1 MQNSMSGNSA
11 QTRLKKCTSGEVLP
25 MPTPASDFDRKA
37 SAKELIPDNFGVF
50 PEILK
55 SLRSKSFFIYF
66 VGQLFSLS
74 GFWIQQIAMSWLVL
88 RLSQKGDLVAFS
100 TVVFLA
106 QIPTLF
112 LTPFSGVI
120 CDLFDRR
127 KILICTQTLVML
139 QTFLLAILTL
149 AGAITIPIIMALSL
163 FFGVVCA
170 FDAPA
175 RQSFYSRLVP
185 AENLGNAVALNSI
198 AINATRLIGP
208 PIGGFLIGAFGE
220 GFCFLIN
227 GLAFVAVLISL
238 SMIKSGLL
246 NFERTGKNP
255 LGQIAEG
262 FVYMWKSIPLRS
274 IILLLAMFSFFG
286 VPFVMVFPGFVK
298 DVLLRDSS
306 TLGLLMSCVGVG
318 AIVCAFYLAA
328 RKSVLGLGKVVML
341 SCILFGVAEITM
353 AFVRDIWLVG
363 IICMPLGFG
372 MIAVGASCN
381 TLLQVIVDE
390 DKRGRVMS
398 IFTMCLFGI
407 PPAGSLIY
415 GFLSKSIGL
424 DNVMI
429 IAGIVC
435 VVTGLIFIKMR
446 PIIRKHMRK
455 VYVKK
460 GIISEIAVGLRS
472 TNTRI

>member
-1 MQNSMSGNSA
+1 MAENGGG
-11 QTRLKKCTSGEVLP
+11 TYFKKCTSGEVLP
-25 MPTPASDFDRKA
+25 SPTPASAFDRER
-37 SAKELIPDNFGVF
+37 SPRELIPDNFGVF
-50 PEILK
+50 PEIVK
-55 SLRSKSFFIYF
+55 SLRSKYFFIYF

-88 RLSQKGDLVAFS
+88 RLSPKGDLVSFS

-112 LTPFSGVI
+112 LTPFSGLV
-120 CDLFDRR
+120 CDMFDRR

-139 QTFLLAILTL
+139 QTFALAFLTL
-149 AGAITIPIIMALSL
+149 SGAINIPIIMSLSL
-163 FFGVVCA
+163 FFGIVCA

-185 AENLGNAVALNSI
+185 AENLGNAIALNSI

-220 GFCFLIN
+220 GICFLVN
-227 GLAFVAVLISL
+227 AMAFVAVLIAL
-238 SMIKSGLL
+238 FLIKTKPL
-246 NFERTGKNP
+246 NLEKTGKNP
-255 LGQIAEG
+255 LGQIAGG

-274 IILLLAMFSFFG
+274 IVILLAAFSFFG
-286 VPFVMVFPGFVK
+286 VPFIMVFPAFVK

-306 TLGLLMSCVGVG
+306 ILGALMSCVGVG
-318 AIVCAFYLAA
+318 AIGCAVYLAA

-341 SCILFGVAEITM
+341 SCILFGAAEIIM
-353 AFVRDIWLVG
+353 AFSRELWLVG
-363 IICMPLGFG
+363 LLCVPLGFG
-372 MIAVGASCN
+372 MIAVGASSN
-381 TLLQVIVDE
+381 TLLQTIVDE
-390 DKRGRVMS
+390 DKRGRIMS

-407 PPAGSLIY
+407 PPAGSLVY
-415 GFLSKSIGL
+415 GWLGKHVGL
-424 DNVMI
+424 EGVMVAGGI
-429 IAGIVC
+429 IC
-435 VVTGLIFIKMR
+435 VLTGLVFMEMR
-446 PIIRKHMRK
+446 PIIREHTRRI
-455 VYVKK
+455 YVEK